1 MVRPRILLAD
11 DHTLVVEGFRKLLE
25 PECEI
30 AGVDS
35 DGRTLL
41 TVALQ
46 TKPDIVVLDLG
57 LPLLSGMDAGRELK
71 RLMPLISGGGGSFT
85 LPALAAAA
93 ASDTNHGGLVI
104 TQGAAAAGDEIL
116 RVDDSEGNTVF
127 SVTPDGRCILLSNG
141 ARQEA
146 SLILSD
152 NTPGNAGQLAFDTF
166 SGVNRSPEWRAL
178 QEVTSW

>member
-1 MVRPRILLAD
+1 
-11 DHTLVVEGFRKLLE
+11 
-25 PECEI
+25 
-30 AGVDS
+30 
-35 DGRTLL
+35 
-41 TVALQ
+41 
-46 TKPDIVVLDLG
+46 
-57 LPLLSGMDAGRELK
+57 
-71 RLMPLISGGGGSFT
+71 MPLISGGGGSFT

-127 SVTPDGRCILLSNG
+127 SVTPDGRCILFSNG

-166 SGVNRSPEWRAL
+166 SGVNLSPEAGSAGILQFFPRAGHTGDTVLVRSPAGLNTFRVSADNKIGLFDHAPAAQQTLHSATATPEQIAL
-178 QEVTSW
+178 ALEANGFCGGD

>member
-30 AGVDS
+30 AGVVS

-71 RLMPLISGGGGSFT
+71 RLMPLIKIIVVTMNEDPEVARVALRQWAAAYLVKKSAVLLCGVARLAGASGRVT
-85 LPALAAAA
+85 LCVGAGIPAMRTIAPDRPPALGTL
-93 ASDTNHGGLVI
+93 SQLKEPRI
-104 TQGAAAAGDEIL
+104 GD
-116 RVDDSEGNTVF
+116 
-127 SVTPDGRCILLSNG
+127 
-141 ARQEA
+141 
-146 SLILSD
+146 
-152 NTPGNAGQLAFDTF
+152 
-166 SGVNRSPEWRAL
+166 
-178 QEVTSW
+178 